1 MTPAVE
7 QHGTVRPADPSLADD
22 RQTMST
28 HIGELL
34 CAVAELVAK
43 LDIGQPPMAD
53 LGPRDD
59 AAAAAAELNVALL
72 VSEDVIARCIQTHL
86 GLRKCSALVASVT
99 PAGETS
105 EEDEPAPACATVA
118 GTGGQRRVAERRGWR
133 DRPPRVPPR
142 PGFTRGVCFNCGRPG
157 HAAVECRAPRQGR
170 PRLPSSSIRPPS
182 TSRGLQAS
190 RGAPHMRPSF
200 PPHPS
205 YDRADPPSMS
215 SPETPVPCDA
225 VLQLSHSEWRR
236 LQGPEPVI
244 PSTLSGAARPDVPLK
259 VVRGSSHGPPPA
271 PPSPPEGCGHLP
283 LLTGPHRPPACFSW
297 PRLGLGHERCRCVE
311 LNPRTPR
318 VSPCPR
324 VNTLSRELRV
334 PEPRVSMPTL
344 SSSAPPSRASVPLSY
359 ITAWSDGGG
368 GPEEPPERLAWRQQ
382 MERRLR
388 VLEELLETERDFLCD
403 LRVFRKRVFM
413 PLQQLGCAS
422 ALNGDLDSVIAL
434 SSRLFSELRHLV
446 ITNDT
451 PSQIVGSVFLGVRD
465 EVEGVYKSYC
475 AHHEQGLA
483 EMEMWSHDPH
493 SCDCLQASITALRGK
508 RRLVDVPSFLILP
521 VQRVTRY
528 PLLLTELARHTPLS
542 HPDCEP
548 LARAVASLREANM
561 AINNAQRL
569 VVRRVPPPP
578 APLSVLAERL
588 FRRGV
593 SSLAKTTAQIRQLAG
608 LTSRDDDGGEDLAKR
623 FRVLHIDVKTSAAT
637 AATSPAAIT
646 ATTSTVIDNENSN
659 NNNNNNH
666 TRQEKA
672 EVAVAAVG
680 VSGERLVASQPEG
693 EAVGR
698 HGNRAMCRVPPRR
711 HSDAEGE
718 AAPRSPWRRHEERSH
733 TDGEMDDDDDGGGGS
748 TRRTRAGLGLAKCA
762 GDAKRRA
769 RSRPPGPKQ
778 ESKSKQEEEV
788 NPKQEQEPKQELK
801 LKPKQEG
808 KPTTERRLKP
818 QKNRAEN
825 PGAEVEERVARW
837 HLAGSEEATDSDRT
851 DSVRTGS
858 DSGFDSLSRSRNLP
872 RPPARG
878 LHPLHPPLPLP
889 PPASPEAPEASSG
902 RAPRRAR
909 TDGDHRGSPPR
920 GPPRFSDER
929 RDAPPPLRRPKSS
942 HDLLGSGYDYNDDYG
957 RPRSDCPALRRD
969 RRPRC
974 PPLHGDPAGPPP
986 RAPDYGTLRPLHHAA
1001 PAPVFV
1007 HHTTDRVLGR
1017 QHRHR
1022 SPRGLDVVDCGI
1034 RLPPPPAVHRPP
1046 PAVHHRSPPAVHH
1059 RPPPGA
1065 HHRSPP
1071 IVHHRSPPPTAVHPD
1086 RGRQPPYRDSTVERG
1101 CQLMQTVTVELVT
1114 MVIAEM
1120 GAAEMGAA
1128 ETDAGETVTMETD
1141 AVETVTLETDAAPL
1155 PVQTG
1160 PPIPGGAFY
1169 QAVFSFS
1176 ALLPNQLSV
1185 RARERVRVLSFH
1197 DEAGNSA
1204 WWLAEGPAGQGYLPA
1219 AYLRASHYT

>member
-1 MTPAVE
+1 MGDASHVTCDY
-7 QHGTVRPADPSLADD
+7 Q
-22 RQTMST
+22 
-28 HIGELL
+28 
-34 CAVAELVAK
+34 
-43 LDIGQPPMAD
+43 
-53 LGPRDD
+53 LGG
-59 AAAAAAELNVALL
+59 A
-72 VSEDVIARCIQTHL
+72 
-86 GLRKCSALVASVT
+86 
-99 PAGETS
+99 
-105 EEDEPAPACATVA
+105 
-118 GTGGQRRVAERRGWR
+118 RRG
-133 DRPPRVPPR
+133 
-142 PGFTRGVCFNCGRPG
+142 
-157 HAAVECRAPRQGR
+157 AE
-170 PRLPSSSIRPPS
+170 
-182 TSRGLQAS
+182 
-190 RGAPHMRPSF
+190 
-200 PPHPS
+200 
-205 YDRADPPSMS
+205 
-215 SPETPVPCDA
+215 
-225 VLQLSHSEWRR
+225 
-236 LQGPEPVI
+236 
-244 PSTLSGAARPDVPLK
+244 
-259 VVRGSSHGPPPA
+259 
-271 PPSPPEGCGHLP
+271 
-283 LLTGPHRPPACFSW
+283 
-297 PRLGLGHERCRCVE
+297 E
-311 LNPRTPR
+311 L
-318 VSPCPR
+318 
-324 VNTLSRELRV
+324 

-403 LRVFRKRVFM
+403 LRVFRKRVFV

-493 SCDCLQASITALRGK
+493 SCDCLQASITALREIYTHVGK

-637 AATSPAAIT
+637 AATSPTAIT
-646 ATTSTVIDNENSN
+646 ATTSTVINNDNS
-659 NNNNNNH
+659 NNNNNH
-666 TRQEKA
+666 TRQEEA
-672 EVAVAAVG
+672 EVAVAAVS

-693 EAVGR
+693 EADGR
-698 HGNRAMCRVPPRR
+698 HGNRAVCRVPLRR
-711 HSDAEGE
+711 HSDAEGG
-718 AAPRSPWRRHEERSH
+718 AAPRSPGRRHEERSH
-733 TDGEMDDDDDGGGGS
+733 TDGEMDDDDGGS
-748 TRRTRAGLGLAKCA
+748 NTCRTRAGLGLAKCA

-769 RSRPPGPKQ
+769 RPRPPGPKQ
-778 ESKSKQEEEV
+778 EPKSKQEEEL
-788 NPKQEQEPKQELK
+788 NPKQELKQEQK

-818 QKNRAEN
+818 QKNRAET
-825 PGAEVEERVARW
+825 PGAEADERVARW
-837 HLAGSEEATDSDRT
+837 RLTGLEEPTDSDRT

-858 DSGFDSLSRSRNLP
+858 DSGFDSLSRSRNPP

-878 LHPLHPPLPLP
+878 PHPPHPPLPLP
-889 PPASPEAPEASSG
+889 PPASPAPEASSG

-920 GPPRFSDER
+920 GPPRFSDDGR
-929 RDAPPPLRRPKSS
+929 YAPPPLRRPKSS
-942 HDLLGSGYDYNDDYG
+942 HDLLGSGYDYNDDDYG
-957 RPRSDCPALRRD
+957 RPRSDCPTLHRD

-974 PPLHGDPAGPPP
+974 PPLHDDPAGPPH
-986 RAPDYGTLRPLHHAA
+986 RAPDYGTLQPLHHTAS
-1001 PAPVFV
+1001 APVFV

-1017 QHRHR
+1017 QRRHR

-1034 RLPPPPAVHRPP
+1034 RLPPPAVHQ
-1046 PAVHHRSPPAVHH
+1046 

-1071 IVHHRSPPPTAVHPD
+1071 IVHHRSPPSGVHPD

-1101 CQLMQTVTVELVT
+1101 RRGDGYDGDGYHGKGCRRGCYSENEYHRDGYHREGRRGDGYRGDGIYGDGYRSHGNYEDGYSGLGTYGDGYYGDRTFGDGCCGDRTDGDSYRGAGYHGDRGAGRRRDGCRGDGRRGDGYPGDGRRGNGYPGDGCGSPSSADGAPNSRQRREHEKQVTGGADGRELV
-1114 MVIAEM
+1114 VSEY
-1120 GAAEMGAA
+1120 
-1128 ETDAGETVTMETD
+1128 
-1141 AVETVTLETDAAPL
+1141 
-1155 PVQTG
+1155 
-1160 PPIPGGAFY
+1160 FY

-1185 RARERVRVLSFH
+1185 RARERVRVLCFH